1 MIKDGRNREFGFW
14 FCFRLIIIFIIAL
27 SPIHIKLKCLLI
39 FMTDWL
45 DCFPSKITHYI
56 RKKKFSKSLG
66 ICQEYNYQI
75 IDKIMDLFS
84 YYVVFMLLDLPFTSI
99 YFILILLRTIG
110 TGLFIKTNH
119 SKYLYIFPD
128 LFRELLIV
136 SWTLGTSN
144 LVIIATI
151 VIKIIVEIFLH
162 VFHNKKE
169 YPLDKNNNLR

>member
-1 MIKDGRNREFGFW
+1 MIKDGRNRELGFW
-14 FCFRLIIIFIIAL
+14 FCFRLIVIFIIAI

-56 RKKKFSKSLG
+56 RKKKYDTSLD
-66 ICQEYNYQI
+66 ICQEYNYQA
-75 IDKIMDLFS
+75 IDKIIDIFS
-84 YYVVFMLLDLPFTSI
+84 YYIVFMLLDLPLTSI

-110 TGLFIKTNH
+110 VGLFIKTNH
-119 SKYLYIFPD
+119 SKYLYVLPD

-151 VIKIIVEIFLH
+151 VIKIIAEYLLH
-162 VFHNKKE
+162 MVHNKKE
-169 YPLDKNNNLR
+169 YPLKKNI